1 MISIVIVNY
10 NDWNTTISFVKQIES
25 YSILDHIIIVD
36 NCSTDNSF
44 VMLKKLA
51 ISPKIDVIKSAQNGG
66 YGMGNNVGVDLAY
79 KKYNSEYVIISNS
92 DVIVEEKVVLS
103 LVKEMENN
111 KNISAMAPVMCN
123 SKGKEEPNCAWKLQ
137 STKWGFFAFN
147 TPLLNRIVNKNL
159 KFYLQNNSVDSNIVQ
174 TEAMAGSFF
183 IIRTEDFMQVGGF
196 DEKIFLYYEETVLGI
211 KLKQINKKLAILKN
225 EKFIHNHSSS
235 ISKSYKSKFKRDK
248 LLWESKKY
256 VLKAYYDSTDIELV
270 LFALLRNIF
279 GLIGLVRAL
288 FVFE

>member
-1 MISIVIVNY
+1 
-10 NDWNTTISFVKQIES
+10 VKQIES

-66 YGMGNNVGVDLAY
+66 DGLGDY
-79 KKYNSEYVIISNS
+79 KYNSEYVIISNS

-174 TEAMAGSFF
+174 TEAIAGSFF